1 LPIRNDNMA
10 SSSRNPNIITTP
22 NTLEESWSLLREGT
36 DSMMN
41 KPAEGM
47 SSAKYMQLY
56 TIIYNYCTSSK
67 LNSEPLQMASALNKT
82 GANLMG
88 ADLYKCLHQY
98 FVEHVKGICQA
109 SIELEGEKFLQYY
122 TEKWERFTTG
132 ASFVNRL
139 FTYLNRHWIKRE
151 KDEGRKNVHSV
162 YTLALV
168 NWKENFFVDLQK
180 HNKLTLAVLSLI
192 ENQRNNEV
200 IDPNLVKRAV
210 GSFVSLGLDESDSN
224 RQNLDVYKESFEG
237 PFLKETERY
246 YRVESEAFIAK
257 TSIPEYMQKAEMRL
271 KEEENRVDMYLHLSS
286 RRMLVT
292 TCETVLVKEHA
303 ELLQEEFMR
312 LLENQKESDLS
323 RMHGLLGRIPEGL
336 DPLRAQFEVATKASG
351 ISEIS
356 RIAGDKP
363 DSVEPKAYVDG
374 ILGVYTK
381 YSELVKKSF
390 RGEAGFNA
398 ALDKACREFINTN
411 AVTGKSSQKSPEL
424 LAKYSDQLL
433 KKTNKV
439 GEETDLNQSLL
450 QTMTVFKYIEAKD
463 VFQKFYSKMLAKR
476 LVFFQSASD
485 DAEASMISRLKDQ
498 CGYTII
504 LRRCNGCFLFKERMT
519 QTHDASDLSVDF
531 HALALATGSWPLQ
544 APTTGLTIPIELAPT
559 YERFSLYYQNKHSGR
574 KLTWLWQLSRMEL
587 KTNYTKTK
595 YTFMVSSYQ
604 GAILL
609 QFNVGGD
616 SLSFSEISTGTGLDD
631 PTLKP
636 TLALLVKQK
645 VLTQDD
651 DTYDLNLE
659 FKSKKIRVSLNAPV
673 KAEQKAES
681 ADVMKTVDEDR
692 KLLIQAVI
700 VRIMKSRKTLKH
712 QALIQESIGQLA
724 SRFKPSVVDIKKAIE
739 VLIEKEYVQR
749 QKDSRDVFE
758 YVKKKKKRMP
768 NQHHR
773 AHIPTSTTTTT
784 TTTTTEAPP
793 LTARSIQPQQP
804 SGTLAD
810 LTACLRSTTGEIP
823 PPLVGASITV
833 LGTSIYVFGG
843 RLVPTRLMI
852 SDMYRLDLNT
862 LEWQKIWPE
871 PSLGL
876 RSDSKGKA
884 KATESDLITQD
895 PSSESTTT
903 TTNEIQT
910 PVIIPPR
917 APHPRYFHSAEAWG
931 HKLVIFGGM
940 GYAATPNKIHT
951 QPTDS
956 NHQPTESELG
966 LCVLDDLVIFDSITR
981 TWSFPTTSPAQQ
993 IAMPSPRYA
1002 HLSCLTSET
1011 GYDLPINNNQGQD
1024 ISNRYIGEINVLDL
1038 DSMQWIEGRRW
1049 ERHCGTYRSVACT
1062 APLTVR
1068 QGDRLDGSD
1077 NPDHD
1082 EDRLRR
1088 LSWSEKP
1095 SVERP
1100 EPVYLYSNFN
1110 FNDVRRDLELISY
1123 PTTPPPPPA
1132 SPSSTGHYTT
1142 IHPLSHTMTG
1152 VLPNGLR
1159 FPTGAMV
1166 GNHMIISGT
1175 SLNQEKL
1182 RDQTDC
1188 FAIWALDLSQAN
1200 HKHVPIKVP
1209 HGQRPDISTY
1219 NNTQFGAGKVVWQR
1233 IDPGRIMMS
1242 GSWNRAVGWGNCLVI
1257 LGNKDRDIVDD
1268 YHHRQINFVDLAFID
1283 LEPFAI
1289 YQPPF
1294 SNQSYVPHGFS
1305 RETSLKSARLGL
1317 SLLSN
1322 VHLSD
1327 FEIVC
1332 VDGTVIPLNKRML
1345 EDRWPWFRERL
1356 NEFKLKATKVNVA
1369 YQKQIQEFC
1378 QSSKTII
1385 NNSNKSTTNNNN

>member
-1 LPIRNDNMA
+1 MA
-10 SSSRNPNIITTP
+10 SSSKTIAILPTP
-22 NTLEESWSLLREGT
+22 NTLEESWNLLREGT
-36 DSMMN
+36 DQMMTR
-41 KPAEGM
+41 PDEGM
-47 SSAKYMQLY
+47 TYAKYMQLY
-56 TIIYNYCTSSK
+56 TIIYDYCTSSK
-67 LNSEPLQMASALNKT
+67 LNSTGPETLQAASSLNRT

-88 ADLYKCLHQY
+88 ADLYKCLQQY

-109 SIELEGEKFLQYY
+109 SVELEGEKFLKYY
-122 TEKWERFTTG
+122 TEQWDRFTTG
-132 ASFVNRL
+132 ASFVHRM

-151 KDEGRKNVHSV
+151 KDEGRKNVHLV

-168 NWKENFFVDLQK
+168 NWKENFFVDIQK
-180 HNKLTLAVLSLI
+180 QNKLTLAVLSLI
-192 ENQRNNEV
+192 ENQRNSEA

-210 GSFVSLGLDESDSN
+210 D
-224 RQNLDVYKESFEG
+224 SFERHG
-237 PFLKETERY
+237 TKLTWMDEQRS
-246 YRVESEAFIAK
+246 V
-257 TSIPEYMQKAEMRL
+257 TSI
-271 KEEENRVDMYLHLSS
+271 V
-286 RRMLVT
+286 
-292 TCETVLVKEHA
+292 
-303 ELLQEEFMR
+303 
-312 LLENQKESDLS
+312 DLS

-336 DPLRAQFEVATKASG
+336 DPLRAQFEQATKASG
-351 ISEIS
+351 LAAIES
-356 RIAGDKP
+356 IAGDKP
-363 DSVEPKAYVDG
+363 EAVEPKAYVDA
-374 ILGVYTK
+374 ILGVYQK
-381 YSELVKKSF
+381 YSDLVKKSF

-398 ALDKACREFINTN
+398 ALDKACREFINQN
-411 AVTGKSSQKSPEL
+411 AITGKSSQKSPEL

-439 GEETDLNQSLL
+439 GEETDLNIALV

-476 LVFFQSASD
+476 LVYFQSASD
-485 DAEASMISRLKDQ
+485 DAEAI
-498 CGYTII
+498 
-504 LRRCNGCFLFKERMT
+504 
-519 QTHDASDLSVDF
+519 DF

-544 APTTGLTIPIELAPT
+544 APSTGLTIPIELAPT

-574 KLTWLWQLSRMEL
+574 KLSWLWQLSRMEL

-595 YTFMVSSYQ
+595 YTLMVSSYQ

-616 SLSFSEISTGTGLDD
+616 SLSYSEISGGTGLDEA
-631 PTLKP
+631 TLKP

-659 FKSKKIRVSLNAPV
+659 FKSKKIRVSLNAPI

-692 KLLIQAVI
+692 RLLIQAVI

-724 SRFKPSVVDIKKAIE
+724 SRFKPAVVDIKKAIE
-739 VLIEKEYVQR
+739 TLIEKEYPA
-749 QKDSRDVFE
+749 DS
-758 YVKKKKKRMP
+758 
-768 NQHHR
+768 
-773 AHIPTSTTTTT
+773 
-784 TTTTTEAPP
+784 
-793 LTARSIQPQQP
+793 
-804 SGTLAD
+804 
-810 LTACLRSTTGEIP
+810 P
-823 PPLVGASITV
+823 PP
-833 LGTSIYVFGG
+833 
-843 RLVPTRLMI
+843 
-852 SDMYRLDLNT
+852 N
-862 LEWQKIWPE
+862 
-871 PSLGL
+871 
-876 RSDSKGKA
+876 
-884 KATESDLITQD
+884 
-895 PSSESTTT
+895 
-903 TTNEIQT
+903 
-910 PVIIPPR
+910 
-917 APHPRYFHSAEAWG
+917 H
-931 HKLVIFGGM
+931 
-940 GYAATPNKIHT
+940 
-951 QPTDS
+951 
-956 NHQPTESELG
+956 HQPTESELG
-966 LCVLDDLVIFDSITR
+966 LCVLDDLVIFDSISR
-981 TWSFPTTSPAQQ
+981 TWSFPTTTPAPQ

-1011 GYDLPINNNQGQD
+1011 GYDHPPPDDPEQEESSRSHHYIEIPGLTTPPIKILKPNRRRRRNLLTLLGGQD
-1024 ISNRYIGEINVLDL
+1024 ISSRYIGEINVLDL
-1038 DSMQWIEGRRW
+1038 DSMQWVEGRRW

-1062 APLTVR
+1062 AQLTVR

-1082 EDRLRR
+1082 EDSLRR

-1123 PTTPPPPPA
+1123 PTTPPPLPA
-1132 SPSSTGHYTT
+1132 TPSSTGHFTT

-1152 VLPNGLR
+1152 VLPSGLR

-1294 SNQSYVPHGFS
+1294 SNQSY
-1305 RETSLKSARLGL
+1305 
-1317 SLLSN
+1317 
-1322 VHLSD
+1322 
-1327 FEIVC
+1327 
-1332 VDGTVIPLNKRML
+1332 RML

-1369 YQKQIQEFC
+1369 YQKHMQQHC
-1378 QSSKTII
+1378 QSKLIEATHSSGQSAGDRSSGL
-1385 NNSNKSTTNNNN
+1385 NPANGSSTTNSSSRELNQSPSSQSSTPTETSGSEHSKARAGSLDSTSSNTTAQLSIQPAALASKIPEMSLPESYQVTARSLYLPHPSVVVQALVEYLFTTDLVTPLHQTPAVLCSLLILATTYKLEHLRMLTVHGLHRFLSPSTSKSLSQFGGPGNVAALIYEAATLSGCMALQIRSLKAIIAALKQYRSRSSTDEQQSDGDGRDRRRPRSGVFSAVDGDDDEQHHRLLHILLLLVSACRRDDPMARRCPPSSTTTAPGLSNPNPVGNHPSHPSPLANTNQPYPSPKGRSGWTHR

>member
-1 LPIRNDNMA
+1 
-10 SSSRNPNIITTP
+10 
-22 NTLEESWSLLREGT
+22 
-36 DSMMN
+36 
-41 KPAEGM
+41 
-47 SSAKYMQLY
+47 
-56 TIIYNYCTSSK
+56 
-67 LNSEPLQMASALNKT
+67 
-82 GANLMG
+82 
-88 ADLYKCLHQY
+88 
-98 FVEHVKGICQA
+98 
-109 SIELEGEKFLQYY
+109 
-122 TEKWERFTTG
+122 
-132 ASFVNRL
+132 
-139 FTYLNRHWIKRE
+139 
-151 KDEGRKNVHSV
+151 
-162 YTLALV
+162 
-168 NWKENFFVDLQK
+168 
-180 HNKLTLAVLSLI
+180 
-192 ENQRNNEV
+192 
-200 IDPNLVKRAV
+200 
-210 GSFVSLGLDESDSN
+210 
-224 RQNLDVYKESFEG
+224 
-237 PFLKETERY
+237 
-246 YRVESEAFIAK
+246 
-257 TSIPEYMQKAEMRL
+257 
-271 KEEENRVDMYLHLSS
+271 
-286 RRMLVT
+286 
-292 TCETVLVKEHA
+292 
-303 ELLQEEFMR
+303 
-312 LLENQKESDLS
+312 
-323 RMHGLLGRIPEGL
+323 
-336 DPLRAQFEVATKASG
+336 
-351 ISEIS
+351 
-356 RIAGDKP
+356 
-363 DSVEPKAYVDG
+363 
-374 ILGVYTK
+374 
-381 YSELVKKSF
+381 
-390 RGEAGFNA
+390 
-398 ALDKACREFINTN
+398 
-411 AVTGKSSQKSPEL
+411 
-424 LAKYSDQLL
+424 
-433 KKTNKV
+433 
-439 GEETDLNQSLL
+439 
-450 QTMTVFKYIEAKD
+450 
-463 VFQKFYSKMLAKR
+463 
-476 LVFFQSASD
+476 
-485 DAEASMISRLKDQ
+485 
-498 CGYTII
+498 
-504 LRRCNGCFLFKERMT
+504 
-519 QTHDASDLSVDF
+519 
-531 HALALATGSWPLQ
+531 
-544 APTTGLTIPIELAPT
+544 
-559 YERFSLYYQNKHSGR
+559 
-574 KLTWLWQLSRMEL
+574 
-587 KTNYTKTK
+587 
-595 YTFMVSSYQ
+595 
-604 GAILL
+604 
-609 QFNVGGD
+609 
-616 SLSFSEISTGTGLDD
+616 
-631 PTLKP
+631 
-636 TLALLVKQK
+636 
-645 VLTQDD
+645 
-651 DTYDLNLE
+651 
-659 FKSKKIRVSLNAPV
+659 
-673 KAEQKAES
+673 
-681 ADVMKTVDEDR
+681 
-692 KLLIQAVI
+692 
-700 VRIMKSRKTLKH
+700 
-712 QALIQESIGQLA
+712 
-724 SRFKPSVVDIKKAIE
+724 
-739 VLIEKEYVQR
+739 
-749 QKDSRDVFE
+749 
-758 YVKKKKKRMP
+758 MP

-773 AHIPTSTTTTT
+773 AHIPTSTTTTTT

-1011 GYDLPINNNQGQD
+1011 GYDLPINNNQSQEDSNDNNYMEISAQATPPIKILKPNRRRKRNLLTLLGGQD

-1385 NNSNKSTTNNNN
+1385 NNSNKSTTTTTDQSSHENSNDSSARDYNQSPSSQSSTPTETSGSDDHSKARADSIDSNSSNTTAQLSIQPMVTTNAPKIPSIELPESYQVTARSLYLPHPSLVIQGLIEYLFTTDLITPLHQTPSILCSILILATTYQLEHLRMLTVHGLHRFLNPTHSKSLSQFGGPGNVAALIYEAATLSGCMALQIRSLKAIIAAQSKQQTGTTVPPSNNNRATGGGTGPVSSSLSTMTSTSNTTTVSTSTSASSTPLPPPPPPIPPHNGPNRWTAASSSSSGAASNPSTIVNHHHLTLNLSSNHNHLNPAPPSSSIGTPSTGLPPPSPSHQSRSGWIHR

>member
-1 LPIRNDNMA
+1 MA

-498 CGYTII
+498 CGYDYTAKMQRMFSDMA
-504 LRRCNGCFLFKERMT
+504 LCKDLNDQFKERMT

-758 YVKKKKKRMP
+758 YV
-768 NQHHR
+768 
-773 AHIPTSTTTTT
+773 
-784 TTTTTEAPP
+784 
-793 LTARSIQPQQP
+793 
-804 SGTLAD
+804 
-810 LTACLRSTTGEIP
+810 
-823 PPLVGASITV
+823 
-833 LGTSIYVFGG
+833 YVF
-843 RLVPTRLMI
+843 
-852 SDMYRLDLNT
+852 
-862 LEWQKIWPE
+862 
-871 PSLGL
+871 SL
-876 RSDSKGKA
+876 
-884 KATESDLITQD
+884 
-895 PSSESTTT
+895 
-903 TTNEIQT
+903 
-910 PVIIPPR
+910 
-917 APHPRYFHSAEAWG
+917 
-931 HKLVIFGGM
+931 
-940 GYAATPNKIHT
+940 
-951 QPTDS
+951 
-956 NHQPTESELG
+956 
-966 LCVLDDLVIFDSITR
+966 
-981 TWSFPTTSPAQQ
+981 
-993 IAMPSPRYA
+993 
-1002 HLSCLTSET
+1002 
-1011 GYDLPINNNQGQD
+1011 
-1024 ISNRYIGEINVLDL
+1024 
-1038 DSMQWIEGRRW
+1038 
-1049 ERHCGTYRSVACT
+1049 
-1062 APLTVR
+1062 
-1068 QGDRLDGSD
+1068 
-1077 NPDHD
+1077 
-1082 EDRLRR
+1082 
-1088 LSWSEKP
+1088 
-1095 SVERP
+1095 
-1100 EPVYLYSNFN
+1100 
-1110 FNDVRRDLELISY
+1110 
-1123 PTTPPPPPA
+1123 
-1132 SPSSTGHYTT
+1132 
-1142 IHPLSHTMTG
+1142 
-1152 VLPNGLR
+1152 
-1159 FPTGAMV
+1159 
-1166 GNHMIISGT
+1166 
-1175 SLNQEKL
+1175 
-1182 RDQTDC
+1182 
-1188 FAIWALDLSQAN
+1188 
-1200 HKHVPIKVP
+1200 
-1209 HGQRPDISTY
+1209 
-1219 NNTQFGAGKVVWQR
+1219 
-1233 IDPGRIMMS
+1233 
-1242 GSWNRAVGWGNCLVI
+1242 
-1257 LGNKDRDIVDD
+1257 
-1268 YHHRQINFVDLAFID
+1268 
-1283 LEPFAI
+1283 
-1289 YQPPF
+1289 PPF
-1294 SNQSYVPHGFS
+1294 SCEGVG
-1305 RETSLKSARLGL
+1305 
-1317 SLLSN
+1317 
-1322 VHLSD
+1322 D
-1327 FEIVC
+1327 C
-1332 VDGTVIPLNKRML
+1332 
-1345 EDRWPWFRERL
+1345 
-1356 NEFKLKATKVNVA
+1356 
-1369 YQKQIQEFC
+1369 
-1378 QSSKTII
+1378 
-1385 NNSNKSTTNNNN
+1385 

>member
-1 LPIRNDNMA
+1 
-10 SSSRNPNIITTP
+10 
-22 NTLEESWSLLREGT
+22 
-36 DSMMN
+36 
-41 KPAEGM
+41 
-47 SSAKYMQLY
+47 
-56 TIIYNYCTSSK
+56 
-67 LNSEPLQMASALNKT
+67 
-82 GANLMG
+82 
-88 ADLYKCLHQY
+88 
-98 FVEHVKGICQA
+98 
-109 SIELEGEKFLQYY
+109 
-122 TEKWERFTTG
+122 
-132 ASFVNRL
+132 
-139 FTYLNRHWIKRE
+139 
-151 KDEGRKNVHSV
+151 
-162 YTLALV
+162 
-168 NWKENFFVDLQK
+168 
-180 HNKLTLAVLSLI
+180 
-192 ENQRNNEV
+192 
-200 IDPNLVKRAV
+200 
-210 GSFVSLGLDESDSN
+210 
-224 RQNLDVYKESFEG
+224 
-237 PFLKETERY
+237 
-246 YRVESEAFIAK
+246 
-257 TSIPEYMQKAEMRL
+257 
-271 KEEENRVDMYLHLSS
+271 
-286 RRMLVT
+286 
-292 TCETVLVKEHA
+292 
-303 ELLQEEFMR
+303 
-312 LLENQKESDLS
+312 
-323 RMHGLLGRIPEGL
+323 
-336 DPLRAQFEVATKASG
+336 
-351 ISEIS
+351 
-356 RIAGDKP
+356 
-363 DSVEPKAYVDG
+363 
-374 ILGVYTK
+374 
-381 YSELVKKSF
+381 
-390 RGEAGFNA
+390 
-398 ALDKACREFINTN
+398 
-411 AVTGKSSQKSPEL
+411 
-424 LAKYSDQLL
+424 
-433 KKTNKV
+433 
-439 GEETDLNQSLL
+439 
-450 QTMTVFKYIEAKD
+450 
-463 VFQKFYSKMLAKR
+463 
-476 LVFFQSASD
+476 
-485 DAEASMISRLKDQ
+485 
-498 CGYTII
+498 
-504 LRRCNGCFLFKERMT
+504 
-519 QTHDASDLSVDF
+519 
-531 HALALATGSWPLQ
+531 
-544 APTTGLTIPIELAPT
+544 
-559 YERFSLYYQNKHSGR
+559 
-574 KLTWLWQLSRMEL
+574 
-587 KTNYTKTK
+587 
-595 YTFMVSSYQ
+595 
-604 GAILL
+604 
-609 QFNVGGD
+609 
-616 SLSFSEISTGTGLDD
+616 
-631 PTLKP
+631 
-636 TLALLVKQK
+636 
-645 VLTQDD
+645 
-651 DTYDLNLE
+651 
-659 FKSKKIRVSLNAPV
+659 
-673 KAEQKAES
+673 
-681 ADVMKTVDEDR
+681 
-692 KLLIQAVI
+692 
-700 VRIMKSRKTLKH
+700 
-712 QALIQESIGQLA
+712 
-724 SRFKPSVVDIKKAIE
+724 
-739 VLIEKEYVQR
+739 
-749 QKDSRDVFE
+749 
-758 YVKKKKKRMP
+758 MP

-773 AHIPTSTTTTT
+773 AHIPTSTTTTTT

-966 LCVLDDLVIFDSITR
+966 LCVLDDLVIFDSLLE
-981 TWSFPTTSPAQQ
+981 PAQQ

-1011 GYDLPINNNQGQD
+1011 GYDLPINNNQSQED
-1024 ISNRYIGEINVLDL
+1024 SNDNNYMEISAQATPPIKILKPNR
-1038 DSMQWIEGRRW
+1038 RRKRNLLTLW
-1049 ERHCGTYRSVACT
+1049 GTRYLEPIYSVACT

-1132 SPSSTGHYTT
+1132 SPSSTG
-1142 IHPLSHTMTG
+1142 
-1152 VLPNGLR
+1152 
-1159 FPTGAMV
+1159 
-1166 GNHMIISGT
+1166 T

-1209 HGQRPDISTY
+1209 H
-1219 NNTQFGAGKVVWQR
+1219 VVWQR

-1305 RETSLKSARLGL
+1305 RETSLKSARL
-1317 SLLSN
+1317 
-1322 VHLSD
+1322 
-1327 FEIVC
+1327 
-1332 VDGTVIPLNKRML
+1332 VIPLNKRML

-1385 NNSNKSTTNNNN
+1385 NNSNKSTTTTTDQSSHENSNDSSARDYNQSPSSQSSTPTETSGSDDHSKARADSIDSNSSNTTAQLSIQPMVTTNAPKIPSIELPESYQVTARSLYLPHPSLVIQGLIEYLFTTDLITPYTKPIDLVFDFILATTYQLEHLRMLTVHGLHRFLNPTHSKSLSQFGDPVTSLL